1 VKREL
6 EALEAREWDVLVVGG
21 GIHGA
26 AAAWDAAQRGMA
38 VALVEREDFGAGTS
52 WNSLKTIHGGM
63 RHLQRLDLGSLRE
76 SARERSTLLRIAAPL
91 VAPLGFF
98 VPCSGH
104 GARGRAAFA
113 VALALQDA
121 LTRDRNRGLP
131 PERSIP
137 DGRTVGAAE
146 ALRLVPGLEP
156 RGLTGAALWHD
167 AQVLSSERLLLAFVH
182 AAADAG
188 AGVANHAEA
197 LELLRANGRVAGAAI
212 RDALSGRTLELRAR
226 IVVNAAGP
234 WADALDATAV
244 AGRAR
249 LPMLRARNLVLR
261 RPSGLPFAVGSRSGG
276 RFLFLV
282 PWQGRAIVGTAYEGA
297 DQAASDPRLFLEDAT
312 RAFPWAGIEADDL
325 LLVHEGL
332 VPGERDASG
341 LYTRG
346 RIVDHEAEGRA
357 PGLLTLQPVKYTTAR
372 AFAEQAVDRVERR
385 LARPAVACR
394 TALTRLAKAEAPS
407 GTLEERARRAVRDE
421 MAATLADAVLRR
433 LDLGSAGP
441 PRADDLARVARAM
454 AQELG
459 WDAARER
466 SERAAIAAF
475 FARRAGAGGLL
486 E

>member
-1 VKREL
+1 MRREL
-6 EALEAREWDVLVVGG
+6 DALAARQWDVLVVGG

-26 AAAWDAAQRGMA
+26 AVAWDAAQRGLA

-63 RHLQRLDLGSLRE
+63 RHLQRLDVGSLRE

-91 VAPLGFF
+91 VAPLGFL
-98 VPCSGH
+98 VPCYGH

-113 VALALQDA
+113 LGLALQDA

-146 ALRLVPGLEP
+146 ALRLRPGLEP
-156 RGLTGAALWHD
+156 RGLTGAAFWHD
-167 AQVLSSERLLLAFVH
+167 AQVRSSERLLLAFVH

-188 AGVANHAEA
+188 AAVANHAEA
-197 LELLRANGRVAGAAI
+197 LELLRANGRVAGAAV

-226 IVVNAAGP
+226 LVVNAAGP
-234 WADALDATAV
+234 WADALDAKGGA
-244 AGRAR
+244 ARAP

-261 RPSGLPFAVGSRSGG
+261 RPGELAFAVGSRSGG

-282 PWQGRAIVGTAYEGA
+282 PWQGRAIVGTAYEAA
-297 DQAASDPRLFLEDAT
+297 DQPASAPRLFLEDAA
-312 RAFPWAGIEADDL
+312 RAFPWAGIGSGDL

-332 VPGERDASG
+332 VPGERDAAG
-341 LYTRG
+341 LFTRG

-357 PGLLTLQPVKYTTAR
+357 AGLLTLQPVKYTTAR
-372 AFAEQAVDRVERR
+372 AFAEQAVDRALAR

-394 TALTRLAKAEAPS
+394 TAVTPLARAEAPS

-441 PRADDLARVARAM
+441 PAADDLARVARAM

-459 WDAARER
+459 WDEARER
-466 SERAAIAAF
+466 SERAALAAF
-475 FARRAGAGGLL
+475 FARGGGASSLL